1 MAGGLEYANLIYKDF
16 PITKTSTRQVEI
28 RSDEES
34 FCIHCVLDIFQSGY
48 MCKNKTDPF
57 QTQLNINKPAG
68 AYIYQNLKTIL
79 VKNFYFPQ
87 LSCLSVLKR

>member
-1 MAGGLEYANLIYKDF
+1 M
-16 PITKTSTRQVEI
+16 EI

-57 QTQLNINKPAG
+57 QTKQKTQLNRNEPWVL
-68 AYIYQNLKTIL
+68 IYDNNIAQKSR
-79 VKNFYFPQ
+79 FPQ
-87 LSCLSVLKR
+87 FSGISVWKNWSESPSG